1 MSKIC
6 PNCLHPVRTGA
17 NYCGYCGTSLVPT
30 PRDPA
35 PTNRSSKETTNP
47 KSNSS
52 AKIKRF
58 SKSGQSGRSWLKVPI
73 TLMVLVILVAMA
85 VRFWPEILVFIG
97 QAVVM
102 LKLT

>member
-1 MSKIC
+1 M
-6 PNCLHPVRTGA
+6 HPVRSGA

-35 PTNRSSKETTNP
+35 PTNRSSKEITSPN
-47 KSNSS
+47 SNSS
-52 AKIKRF
+52 AKMKRF
-58 SKSGQSGRSWLKVPI
+58 SKNGKSGKSWLKVPI
-73 TLMVLVILVAMA
+73 TLMVMVILAAMA
-85 VRFWPEILVFIG
+85 VRFWPEILVFLG